1 MKATRG
7 GLHHAWV
14 VLGALVVV
22 MLLGSGLRAVFGV
35 FIKPM
40 EATFGWD
47 RAALSGAAAIS
58 LLLLGAAGPIVGWLA
73 DQWGPR
79 RVIFVSAVLLG
90 LGAMLSSR
98 VSALWQIYITCGVLM
113 GLGAGGVGMSTG
125 AALAAR
131 WFEARRGLVM
141 GLVGGAMSAGQLVI
155 VPLAVWFT
163 LSYGWRQS
171 FLYLGVLLLVIALP
185 LTLLFI
191 RDDPAQKGLKAY
203 GAGQAA
209 RAGEPKAPPE
219 GRTRVADAMQVPAFW
234 LLAGT
239 FFICGYTSNGLVLTH
254 LVPHAAEHGFSEM
267 HPAQALGVMGAMNI
281 LGTVASGF
289 ICDRFGR
296 KGPLAF
302 YYGVRGLSL
311 LFLLYVWNVP
321 SLHIFAAIFGLNY
334 ISTVPPTTT
343 LTANIFGRY
352 SVGSLSGWI
361 FFAHQVGA
369 ALGAAV
375 GGWVFQSTGSYSWAF
390 ISAALLAFLAVPMAL
405 AIEEASVTR
414 TPQPTPAPR
423 GCPRPRAS
431 SSRAGHE
438 G

>member
-1 MKATRG
+1 MRASRG
-7 GLHHAWV
+7 TLHYAWV

-79 RVIFVSAVLLG
+79 RVIFVSAILLG
-90 LGAMLSSR
+90 LGAVLSSR
-98 VSALWQIYITCGVLM
+98 VSALWQVYLTCGVLM

-131 WFEARRGLVM
+131 WFESRRGLVM

-155 VPLAVWFT
+155 VPLAVWLT
-163 LSYGWRQS
+163 LTYGWRQS
-171 FLYLGVLLLVIALP
+171 FLYLGLLLFVIAIP
-185 LTLLFI
+185 ITLLFV
-191 RDDPAQKGLKAY
+191 RDDPAQKGLRAY
-203 GAGQAA
+203 GAGQAIA
-209 RAGEPKAPPE
+209 AGGPAAPTE
-219 GRTRVADAMQVPAFW
+219 GRTRVTDAMQVPAFW

-239 FFICGYTSNGLVLTH
+239 FFVCGYTSNGLVLTH

-267 HPAQALGVMGAMNI
+267 HAAQALGVMGAMNI

-296 KGPLAF
+296 RGPLAF

-405 AIEEASVTR
+405 AINEAPVIR
-414 TPQPTPAPR
+414 TPQPTPAPA
-423 GCPRPRAS
+423 GLPAAAS
-431 SSRAGHE
+431 
-438 G
+438 

>member
-1 MKATRG
+1 MRASRG
-7 GLHHAWV
+7 TLHYAWV

-79 RVIFVSAVLLG
+79 RVIFVSAILLA
-90 LGAMLSSR
+90 LGAVLSSR
-98 VSALWQIYITCGVLM
+98 VSALWQVYLTCGVLM

-131 WFEARRGLVM
+131 WFESRRGLVM

-155 VPLAVWFT
+155 VPLAVWLT
-163 LSYGWRQS
+163 LTYGWRQS
-171 FLYLGVLLLVIALP
+171 FLYLGLLLFVIAIP
-185 LTLLFI
+185 ITLLFV
-191 RDDPAQKGLKAY
+191 RDDPAQKGLRAY
-203 GAGQAA
+203 GAGQAFA
-209 RAGEPKAPPE
+209 AGGPAAPTE
-219 GRTRVADAMQVPAFW
+219 GRTRVTDAMQVPAFW

-239 FFICGYTSNGLVLTH
+239 FFVCGYTSNGLVLTH

-267 HPAQALGVMGAMNI
+267 HAAQALGVMGAMNI

-405 AIEEASVTR
+405 AINEAPVTR
-414 TPQPTPAPR
+414 TPQPAPAPA
-423 GCPRPRAS
+423 GLPAAAS
-431 SSRAGHE
+431 
-438 G
+438 

>member
-1 MKATRG
+1 MKASRG
-7 GLHHAWV
+7 TLHYAWV

-79 RVIFVSAVLLG
+79 RVIFVSAILLG
-90 LGAMLSSR
+90 LGSVLSSR
-98 VSALWQIYITCGVLM
+98 VSALWQIYLTCGVLM

-131 WFEARRGLVM
+131 WFESRRGLVM

-155 VPLAVWFT
+155 VPLAVWLT
-163 LSYGWRQS
+163 LTYGWRQS
-171 FLYLGVLLLVIALP
+171 FLYLGLLLFVIAIP
-185 LTLLFI
+185 ITLLFV
-191 RDDPAQKGLKAY
+191 RDDPAQKGLRAY
-203 GAGQAA
+203 GAGQAI
-209 RAGEPKAPPE
+209 APGGPAAPTE
-219 GRTRVADAMQVPAFW
+219 GRTRVTDAMQVPAFW

-239 FFICGYTSNGLVLTH
+239 FFVCGYTSNGLVLTH

-267 HPAQALGVMGAMNI
+267 HAAQALGVMGAMNI

-289 ICDRFGR
+289 VCDRFGR

-405 AIEEASVTR
+405 AINEAPVTR
-414 TPQPTPAPR
+414 TPQPTPAPA
-423 GCPRPRAS
+423 GLPAAAS
-431 SSRAGHE
+431 
-438 G
+438 

>member
-7 GLHHAWV
+7 GLHYAWV

-22 MLLGSGLRAVFGV
+22 MLMGSGLRAVFGV

-73 DQWGPR
+73 DQRGPR
-79 RVIFVSAVLLG
+79 RVIFVSAILLG

-163 LSYGWRQS
+163 LRYGWRQS

-191 RDDPAQKGLKAY
+191 QDDPAQKGLKAY

-267 HPAQALGVMGAMNI
+267 HAAQALGVMGAMNI

-405 AIEEASVTR
+405 AIKEAPVTR
-414 TPQPTPAPR
+414 TPEPTPAPA
-423 GCPRPRAS
+423 GLPATAS
-431 SSRAGHE
+431 
-438 G
+438 

>member
-1 MKATRG
+1 MRASRG
-7 GLHHAWV
+7 ALHYAWV

-40 EATFGWD
+40 ETTFGWD
-47 RAALSGAAAIS
+47 RASLSGAAAIS
-58 LLLLGAAGPIVGWLA
+58 LLLVGAAGPVVGWLA
-73 DQWGPR
+73 DRWGPR
-79 RVIFVSAVLLG
+79 RVIFVSAILLG
-90 LGAMLSSR
+90 VGTLLSAR
-98 VSALWQIYITCGVLM
+98 VTALWQIYISCGVFM

-163 LSYGWRQS
+163 LTYGWRTS
-171 FLYLGVLLLVIALP
+171 FTYLGILLFVVALP
-185 LTLLFI
+185 LTWLFVK
-191 RDDPAQKGLKAY
+191 DDPAQKGLRPY
-203 GAGQAA
+203 GAG
-209 RAGEPKAPPE
+209 RATPAGAPKPPPE
-219 GRTRVADAMQVPAFW
+219 GRTRVVDAMQVPAFW
-234 LLAGT
+234 LLAST

-267 HPAQALGVMGAMNI
+267 HAAQALGVMGAMNI
-281 LGTVASGF
+281 VGTVASGW

-321 SLHIFAAIFGLNY
+321 SLHIFAALFGLNY

-369 ALGAAV
+369 ALGAAM
-375 GGWVFQSTGSYSWAF
+375 GGWVFQATGSYSWAF
-390 ISAALLAFLAVPMAL
+390 ISAAMLAFLAVPMAL
-405 AIEEASVTR
+405 AIREVPVAR
-414 TPQPTPAPR
+414 TPSPTPAPA
-423 GCPRPRAS
+423 GLPAVAS
-431 SSRAGHE
+431 
-438 G
+438 